1 MWDGAIIAA
10 CGGAR
15 IAPLGE
21 DMAGQTSDELLA
33 LFDTARLN
41 ARYWAIF
48 VIMSAIIVLE
58 FFDFGVV
65 AFLLAVVGPAWHL
78 TYGQSAT
85 ILYSGGI
92 GSIVGALAFGAFADA
107 WGRKTSIV
115 VGTFICGIGAALN
128 GLVPNGEWLLF
139 AALRFVVGVG
149 LTAAVVPALT
159 IVVELTPTRHRTVVT
174 SLYVV
179 FATAGGFVAS
189 LSAAVLLGAIGWRGM
204 AMLGIGVTVA
214 GCFAW
219 ALVPESV
226 RWLAAKGRF
235 AEARAEVAKQL
246 GVPLQGVPLPTVA
259 PTTQPRASL
268 SELFEQPRMFFETIF
283 IWGGAATAAYG
294 VYLWGPTVIAL
305 LQKIPVPQAAK
316 YFVFVT
322 GSGIVG
328 KIVVSFVAPLVGRRA
343 LGALW
348 GFAGAA
354 ALAAAAFYHGF
365 LVAGVPVM
373 VLLLAASAFCIDG
386 SFSNLAPLHRREL
399 RRAPRSPLLRPRPDR
414 KRRRQ
419 DTRTA
424 VDRAD
429 RRHRQ
434 HRLAAGDRRRADR
447 RLPVPCRGHGAGRAV
462 VPAAW
467 GRDARSGDD
476 GRGRAAGGR
485 CAKTRLD
492 PGVVTGR
499 GAGCF
504 REPCACVRLRP
515 AHAF

>member
-1 MWDGAIIAA
+1 
-10 CGGAR
+10 
-15 IAPLGE
+15 
-21 DMAGQTSDELLA
+21 MAGQTSDELLA
-33 LFDTARLN
+33 LFDTAKLN
-41 ARYWAIF
+41 ARYWTIF

-65 AFLLAVVGPAWHL
+65 AFLLAVVGPQWHL

-85 ILYSGGI
+85 ILYSGGV
-92 GSIVGALAFGAFADA
+92 GSIAGALAFGAFADA

-128 GLVPNGEWLLF
+128 GLVPNGQWQLF

-179 FATAGGFVAS
+179 FASAGGFVAS
-189 LSAAVLLGAIGWRGM
+189 LSSAVLLGAIGWRGM
-204 AMLGIGVTVA
+204 AMLGLVVTVA

-235 AEARAEVAKQL
+235 AAARAEVARHL
-246 GVPLQGVPLPTVA
+246 ALPLQSVPLPSVA
-259 PTTQPRASL
+259 PATQPRARL

-322 GSGIVG
+322 GCGIIG
-328 KIVVSFVAPLVGRRA
+328 KIVVSFVAPLIGRRA
-343 LGALW
+343 LGVLW
-348 GFAGAA
+348 GFLGAA
-354 ALAAAAFYHGF
+354 ALTAAAFYHGF

-386 SFSNLAPLHRREL
+386 SFSNLAPYTVESYGVRLG
-399 RRAPRSPLLRPRPDR
+399 ARSSGLGQTANGVGKILGPLSIAMIAGVSNIISPAATEGAMRGGFLF
-414 KRRRQ
+414 
-419 DTRTA
+419 
-424 VDRAD
+424 
-429 RRHRQ
+429 
-434 HRLAAGDRRRADR
+434 LAGGMALVG
-447 RLPVPCRGHGAGRAV
+447 LSFLFLGVETHGRAMTV
-462 VPAAW
+462 EAEAPALAPASP
-467 GRDARSGDD
+467 ARPE
-476 GRGRAAGGR
+476 RA
-485 CAKTRLD
+485 
-492 PGVVTGR
+492 
-499 GAGCF
+499 F
-504 REPCACVRLRP
+504 
-515 AHAF
+515 